1 MRRWF
6 LQPAILSGGFI
17 LAAVLAGALLAPL
30 WFPDDPL
37 DMVGA
42 PFTWP
47 GADPGLPLG
56 TDLMG
61 RDLLAGLLHGARVS
75 LLVGLSSAVIALV
88 IGVVVGAAAGFYRG
102 AADAVLMRITEFFQT
117 IPAFLLAIILV
128 AVLEPSLGTI
138 IFALGVTSWTSIAR
152 LVRSEF
158 ISLREREFV
167 RASIALGASDF
178 HLIVHEILPNAWTPI
193 IVSTGL
199 LVAQRHPFGGRPVLP
214 GAGGSERGELGV
226 DDRAGPRRLAHR
238 LVHDGDPGP
247 GDRGDGAGPEPAERR
262 AARGAQPQVAARWR
276 RGAAAAGLTEVRPG
290 CAAGPAAPPGARKG
304 RAWRVPCE
312 ACPAPRNGC
321 ASAFAPVRSGAPD
334 PPWYW
339 P

>member
-1 MRRWF
+1 MRRWY
-6 LQPAILSGGFI
+6 LQPAILSGGVI

-47 GADPGLPLG
+47 GSDPGLPLG

-199 LVAQRHPFGGRPVLP
+199 LVANAILSE
-214 GAGGSERGELGV
+214 AGLSFLG
-226 DDRAGPRRLAHR
+226 L
-238 LVHDGDPGP
+238 GDPNVVSWGSMIGLGRDALRTGWYMTAIP
-247 GDRGDGAGPEPAERR
+247 GLAIVATVLALNLLSDALH
-262 AARGAQPQVAARWR
+262 AALNPRLR
-276 RGAAAAGLTEVRPG
+276 RGGAAGLRQ
-290 CAAGPAAPPGARKG
+290 
-304 RAWRVPCE
+304 RA
-312 ACPAPRNGC
+312 
-321 ASAFAPVRSGAPD
+321 
-334 PPWYW
+334 
-339 P
+339 